1 MNATRYLDRVWL
13 VSSIVGITIGGAM
26 WIAGEHD
33 AAKVA
38 WAVTTVIGGIPL
50 VVDVVRSIARREPSV
65 DFIALLA
72 IIVSLWLDEYLAGA
86 VIALML
92 STGQALESY
101 ADRRAHRE
109 LSSLLERAPQLVHRY
124 EDGELHTRPIDQVV
138 LGDLLFVKTGEV
150 VPVDGVLEGDAVLD
164 ESALTGESRPVE
176 RPRGDLVRSGAL
188 NAGAGFD
195 LHATSTAADSTYAG
209 IVRLVEEAERQKAP
223 AVRLAD
229 RYALIFVPVTL
240 VIAGVAWAIS
250 GDPIRL
256 LSVLVVATPC

>member
-13 VSSIVGITIGGAM
+13 VCSIVGITIGGAM
-26 WIAGEHD
+26 WIAGAHD

-72 IIVSLWLDEYLAGA
+72 IIVSLWLHEYLAGA

-124 EDGELHTRPIDQVV
+124 EDSELRTRAIDQVV

-209 IVRLVEEAERQKAP
+209 IVQIGRAHV
-223 AVRLAD
+223 
-229 RYALIFVPVTL
+229 
-240 VIAGVAWAIS
+240 
-250 GDPIRL
+250 
-256 LSVLVVATPC
+256 